1 MSASVYLCTVH
12 NSGNIVV
19 IRVADLRRKKI
30 QLHFDSLELEELVEI
45 ELSFILH
52 TLTSTWMRL
61 LVNCYIENNHLDAG
75 EGRCGWGGGGGGGAA
90 LLTSR

>member
-1 MSASVYLCTVH
+1 MH
-12 NSGNIVV
+12 NSGN

-30 QLHFDSLELEELVEI
+30 QLQFDSLELEELVEI

-61 LVNCYIENNHLDAG
+61 YVNCYIKNNHLDAG
-75 EGRCGWGGGGGGGAA
+75 GTLWVGVGGGCFPDKS
-90 LLTSR
+90 LIT

>member
-1 MSASVYLCTVH
+1 MH

-61 LVNCYIENNHLDAG
+61 YVNCYIKNNHLDGG
-75 EGRCGWGGGGGGGAA
+75 EGRCKWGWGGGG
-90 LLTSR
+90 LLS

>member
-61 LVNCYIENNHLDAG
+61 LVNCYIKNNHLDAG
-75 EGRCGWGGGGGGGAA
+75 EGRRGWVGGWGG
-90 LLTSR
+90 LLS

>member
-1 MSASVYLCTVH
+1 MH

-61 LVNCYIENNHLDAG
+61 YVSCYIKNNHLDAG
-75 EGRCGWGGGGGGGAA
+75 GTLWVGVGGGG
-90 LLTSR
+90 LLS

>member
-1 MSASVYLCTVH
+1 MH

-45 ELSFILH
+45 ELGFILH

-61 LVNCYIENNHLDAG
+61 LVNCYIKNNHLDAG
-75 EGRCGWGGGGGGGAA
+75 EGRYCGWGCGGRGAA
-90 LLTSR
+90 FLTSR

>member
-12 NSGNIVV
+12 NSGN

-30 QLHFDSLELEELVEI
+30 QLHFDSLELVEI
-45 ELSFILH
+45 ELSFMLH

-61 LVNCYIENNHLDAG
+61 YVNCYIKNNHLDAR
-75 EGRCGWGGGGGGGAA
+75 EGRCGWGLGGGG
-90 LLTSR
+90 LLS

>member
-1 MSASVYLCTVH
+1 MH

-19 IRVADLRRKKI
+19 IRVADLRRKKN

-61 LVNCYIENNHLDAG
+61 YVNCYIKNNHLDAG
-75 EGRCGWGGGGGGGAA
+75 EGRCGWGCGGRGGGCFPDKS
-90 LLTSR
+90 LIT

>member
-1 MSASVYLCTVH
+1 MH

-61 LVNCYIENNHLDAG
+61 LGNCYIKNNHLDAG
-75 EGRCGWGGGGGGGAA
+75 EGRVGGDGKGGG
-90 LLTSR
+90 